1 MPIIGLA
8 NISKIRL
15 AAQGSDPSMP
25 ASGFTYIYA
34 KADGLYVELDDGTVI
49 GPLTE
54 LGAPGLHASSHQNG
68 GSDEISVAGL
78 SGVLADAQTPA
89 AHDHEAADLLSGGPI
104 TIGYRL
110 AADGSGGCEWVA
122 PAAIPANLDDLADVN
137 APSPSDGDVLTWDS
151 TPGEWIAQAPAAVA
165 AGVTTITFIIDGGG
179 SAITTGVKG
188 DLEIPFAC
196 TLNMWTLL
204 ADASGAIKIDVWKDT
219 YANFPPTD
227 ADSITNAHEPEIA
240 ASGVKAQDT
249 DISDWSDVTVDA
261 GDILRF
267 NVDSCATITRVTLS
281 IKATKI

>member
-1 MPIIGLA
+1 MPVIGSA

-15 AAQGSDPSMP
+15 AAQGSDPSAP
-25 ASGFTYIYA
+25 AAGFAYLYA
-34 KADGLYVELDDGTVI
+34 KADGLYIELDDTTVI
-49 GPLTE
+49 GPLVE
-54 LGAPGLHASSHQNG
+54 SGNPGTHKTQHENG
-68 GSDEISVAGL
+68 GGDEISVAGL

-104 TIGYRL
+104 TDGYRL
-110 AADGSGGCEWVA
+110 AADGIGGCEWVA

-137 APSPSDGDVLTWDS
+137 APTPSNGDVLTWDS
-151 TPGEWIAQAPAAVA
+151 TPGEWISQAPGAASN
-165 AGVTTITFIIDGGG
+165 VTTITFVIDGGG

-196 TLNMWTLL
+196 TLNAWTLL
-204 ADASGAIKIDVWKDT
+204 ADASGAIKIDIWKDT

-249 DISDWSDVTVDA
+249 DISDWADVTVDA

-281 IKATKI
+281 IKATKS